1 MADEFGKLFKYVVS
15 DSAIK
20 PAGSVKKLNESKRI
34 LNDICR
40 SLLTNTSYYDPVS
53 TVEIVNTYVQTTDKM
68 DRILY
73 SEISGLIFD
82 LNEKDRGIFSTNV
95 DKLLQYVLDDTN
107 VVSEDSRKICIKFYD
122 HFQLILIQ
130 IENVSK
136 ITKNGIADAMKYVI
150 EDSHKEIKGIQK
162 EYITILG
169 IFAAIM
175 LAFVGSFTF
184 STSVLNNVGKDSGF
198 ELIAV
203 AIIIGLV
210 FAILINLLLDF
221 LREINDKEIRDTNG
235 ANSKKKWSNS
245 LKTGIALL
253 VMLCF
258 ISVISYG
265 ISKMNFPENIS
276 LFGHQ
281 YRIVEES
288 ENQEEC
294 EIEKE
299 SGISDSSK

>member
-203 AIIIGLV
+203 ASIIGLV

>member
-1 MADEFGKLFKYVVS
+1 MADEFGKLFKHEES

-184 STSVLNNVGKDSGF
+184 STSVLNNVGKVSGF